1 MIVAK
6 RFRVIILR
14 ECRVR
19 DLREMGEGWV
29 RDGCDVQAMVVLCGC
44 GAGDDGAAMARAAR
58 CGDARRIFCC
68 HLGDGRGGTV
78 GFLRKRNSARF
89 TASNLPFSPVFLCFF
104 TLAHA
109 GGLGVRFAT
118 HSHRVTRAALRLS
131 TRIFLAVTTLSL
143 AWQTQNPTISERFT

>member
-19 DLREMGEGWV
+19 DLREMGVEWV

-44 GAGDDGAAMARAAR
+44 GTGDDGAAMARAAR

-78 GFLRKRNSARF
+78 GFPRKRNSARF
-89 TASNLPFSPVFLCFF
+89 TASNRPFSPVFLCFF
-104 TLAHA
+104 TLAPA
-109 GGLGVRFAT
+109 GGIGTGFAA
-118 HSHRVTRAALRLS
+118 HSPATRALRHS
-131 TRIFLAVTTLSL
+131 SPRGS
-143 AWQTQNPTISERFT
+143 PSP